1 VTDRLPSVHPNDLW
15 QAHTELAVMVLDETG
30 KPARPWLKVILD
42 DHSWAVAGYTV
53 FLGDPSAMQTALAS
67 RQAIWRKQDPAWP
80 VCRVSRQVAP
90 FLRIS
95 CTLGVGPVVMTGS
108 G

>member
-1 VTDRLPSVHPNDLW
+1 
-15 QAHTELAVMVLDETG
+15 MVLDETG

-53 FLGDPSAMQTALAS
+53 FLGDPSAMQTALAL

-80 VCRVSRQVAP
+80 GVSGFATGGT
-90 FLRIS
+90 FSSLGTLR
-95 CTLGVGPVVMTGS
+95 VGPVVMTGS